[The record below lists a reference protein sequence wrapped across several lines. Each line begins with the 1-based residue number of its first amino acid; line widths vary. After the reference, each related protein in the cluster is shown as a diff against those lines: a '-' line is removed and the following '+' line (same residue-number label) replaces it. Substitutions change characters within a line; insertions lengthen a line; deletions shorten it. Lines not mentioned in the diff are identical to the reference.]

1 MNDLLIRVLSEIN
14 ANIRTDFALFD
25 ENGKMVF
32 GRECFGKNA
41 NEKSILLAGK
51 SYTLK
56 AALSKEQLEDFC
68 FFIEN
73 IVKSR
78 YDMELAA
85 FIRGKPSLVS
95 DFPFPSGLILIQNE
109 VLCCAP
115 NDSSFQG
122 GDNAAAN
129 NNLTDKT
136 REFVEEAFEEGIVVH
151 IDNILA
157 LILPIED
164 RNELKEAAEALYQT
178 LAEEVSEKT
187 TISLGG
193 IAGCRAELRRAFINA
208 QKALEFACGKRF
220 GVMSYA
226 EMPLEL
232 IISQLSPEIRSEY
245 KNEIDFKSFDIDT
258 LSTIRVFLDC
268 NLHIAEAARKL
279 YIHRNTLIYRLDKI
293 YAMTGLDLRDF
304 NDALKMKIYLILHE
318 FF

>member
-25 ENGKMVF
+25 ENTEMVF
-32 GRECFGKNA
+32 GRECFDKNA
-41 NEKSILLAGK
+41 NEKSIFLAGK
-51 SYTLK
+51 GYTLK
-56 AALSKEQLEDFC
+56 AALSQEQLEDFC

-122 GDNAAAN
+122 GSNAAAN

-151 IDNILA
+151 IDSLLA

-164 RNELKEAAEALYQT
+164 RNELKEAAQALYQT

-187 TISLGG
+187 AISLGG
-193 IAGCRAELRRAFINA
+193 IVSSRAELHRAFINA

-268 NLHIAEAARKL
+268 SLHIAEAARKL